1 MKNKMLVFTLIGL
14 VSVGASINA
23 FAAASNQGTTVTG
36 NKTSIEQSKENEDD
50 NEIVYVNANVKLTEA
65 QASAIALNSAG
76 SNAKVVK
83 AQLENENGT
92 LVYSVDMVLNNNK
105 IEANVDVNTGTIL
118 KDTKDT
124 DNEEADDENDL
135 VENDDQI
142 TDVNVKLTAAEA
154 STIAL
159 NSADPNAKVVKVE
172 LENENGVLAYGID
185 MILNNKNIE
194 VNVDANSG
202 KILASDNN
210 QEVNFR

>member
-1 MKNKMLVFTLIGL
+1 MY
-14 VSVGASINA
+14 SV
-23 FAAASNQGTTVTG
+23 G

-172 LENENGVLAYGID
+172 LENENGVWAYGID

>member
-1 MKNKMLVFTLIGL
+1 
-14 VSVGASINA
+14 
-23 FAAASNQGTTVTG
+23 
-36 NKTSIEQSKENEDD
+36 
-50 NEIVYVNANVKLTEA
+50 
-65 QASAIALNSAG
+65 
-76 SNAKVVK
+76 
-83 AQLENENGT
+83 
-92 LVYSVDMVLNNNK
+92 MVLNNNK